1 MNYTIWDDWSA
12 QSKGSTGQ
20 VSVFQIT
27 IFFLYIIA
35 GAMFAMTRLPR
46 YASQNSLFLIIAI
59 VSAITG
65 LLWHAWTLWM
75 LILTPDGISLSIGN
89 TASFIGL
96 LLSLTAIIGATE
108 KTLRGLTG
116 GLLILAALAALMT
129 NAAVPVGSVEPMS
142 WKIELHILI
151 SLFAYGL
158 LTVGAIVA
166 LYALIQEN
174 RLHAGRLSSVN
185 QLFAPLE
192 TTEKLLFGITSTGFL
207 GLLVAVSSGFAFVDN
222 LFAQHLV
229 HKTALSLLA
238 LTLFGLLLAG
248 RRFAGWRGK
257 RAVYLYLW
265 GFVILCLAY
274 FGSRFVLEDILGRSW
289 S

>member
-1 MNYTIWDDWSA
+1 M
-12 QSKGSTGQ
+12 
-20 VSVFQIT
+20 SVFQIT

-35 GAMFAMTRLPR
+35 GLLFGLTRLQ
-46 YASQNSLFLIIAI
+46 SD
-59 VSAITG
+59 SAQRKMLLAVAFITGATG
-65 LLWHAWTLWM
+65 LLWHAWTLSLLVM
-75 LILTPDGISLSIGN
+75 GAGGMSLSIGN

-96 LLSLTAIIGATE
+96 QIALIALLGALE
-108 KTLRGLTG
+108 GSLRGLSG
-116 GLLILAALAALMT
+116 GLLVLAGLVAVLT
-129 NAAVPVGSVEPMS
+129 GGEGSAAVAGTLS
-142 WKIELHILI
+142 LQLQTHILI

-166 LYALIQEN
+166 IFALIQDV
-174 RLHAGRLSSVN
+174 RLRRGLLTSFN

-192 TTEKLLFGITSTGFL
+192 TTEKLLFGITAAGFL
-207 GLLVAVSSGFAFVDN
+207 FLLVAVSSGFAFVEN

-238 LTLFGLLLAG
+238 LVLFGILLAG
-248 RRFAGWRGK
+248 RSFAGWRGK

-274 FGSRFVLEDILGRSW
+274 FGSRFVLEEVLGRSW
-289 S
+289 T